1 MIRSNRTIHRTAD
14 GRRIPGTWRH
24 VFIRNGGDYYL
35 TDLTI
40 YADGLVDCW
49 ELVTLAEFE
58 RKLASGWVAT
68 TLEGG
73 ARASGHELASWKFA
87 EPYTWLTPELLLA
100 EVRDTIAR
108 LNGRPDSTGRCL
120 ALVDV
125 FLADR
130 TEANRAAARTAYL
143 AIPESQR
150 HYALGDM
157 DYKDWPLQVLVAG
170 PGGALP
176 DGSEGDAEAAGD
188 AEGASADVVTAE
200 EYEEAVAYFE
210 ERDRWAAEYAARTPV
225 DGPEQ
230 SYGPAL
236 QIYQTFPNG
245 RSENPGKSALRNG
258 YPAPIELDG
267 TAYPTVAHAY
277 WALSVAGTEPAA
289 REAVAAAESAHQ
301 ARRLATAAPRREGFD
316 GARTAVMTRLLRAKY
331 AQHPELAAVL
341 RGTGDATVLYD
352 DDSDFWGDNGGR
364 GRNWMGRLLE
374 LVRAELHAE
383 AVGVG

>member
-1 MIRSNRTIHRTAD
+1 MISSKRTIHRTAD
-14 GRRIPGTWRH
+14 GRRIPGTWRP
-24 VFIRNGGDYYL
+24 VFIRNGDYYL
-35 TDLTI
+35 TDLFI

-49 ELVTLAEFE
+49 DLVTLAEFE

-68 TLEGG
+68 TLEEGG
-73 ARASGHELASWKFA
+73 RASGHELASWKFT
-87 EPYTWLTPELLLA
+87 EPRTWITPELLLA
-100 EVRDTIAR
+100 EIRDTIDR
-108 LNGRPDSTGRCL
+108 LNDRPDSTDRCL
-120 ALVDV
+120 SAVDA

-143 AIPESQR
+143 AIPETQR

-157 DYKDWPLQVLVAG
+157 DRRDWPLQALVAG

-176 DGSEGDAEAAGD
+176 DGPEEDPE
-188 AEGASADVVTAE
+188 VVTEE

-210 ERDRWAAEYAARTPV
+210 ERDRWAAERAARTPT

-230 SYGPAL
+230 SYEPAL
-236 QIYQTFPNG
+236 KLPESYPNK
-245 RSENPGKSALRNG
+245 RSGTPGKSALRND
-258 YPAPIELDG
+258 YPAPVELDG
-267 TAYPTVAHAY
+267 TTYPTVAHAY
-277 WALSVAGTEPAA
+277 WALSVAEAEPAVPA
-289 REAVAAAESAHQ
+289 EVVAAESAHA
-301 ARRLATAAPRREGFD
+301 ARRIAQGAPRREGFD

-341 RGTGDATVLYD
+341 RGTGDATLVYD
-352 DDSDFWGDNGGR
+352 DGDSAFWGDNGGR

-383 AVGVG
+383 ASGVG